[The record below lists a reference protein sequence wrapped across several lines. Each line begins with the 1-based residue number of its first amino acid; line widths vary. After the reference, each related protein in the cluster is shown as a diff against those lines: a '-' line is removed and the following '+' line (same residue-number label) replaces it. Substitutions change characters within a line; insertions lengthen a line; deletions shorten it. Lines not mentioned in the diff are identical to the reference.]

1 MLLNIQQS
9 VIQVQNQKD
18 LTLTV
23 FFKINKT
30 FIDTMTPGPGNYK
43 NLANN
48 MSNIGRY
55 VLSNNNGG
63 TKAIFDQSKRVT
75 KFD

>member
-1 MLLNIQQS
+1 MHQNTQWS
-9 VIQVQNQKD
+9 DIQVQNQKD
-18 LTLTV
+18 LILTV
-23 FFKINKT
+23 IFYINQF

-48 MSNIGRY
+48 MSTIGRY
-55 VLSNNNGG
+55 VLSNNTGG

>member
-1 MLLNIQQS
+1 MHQNTRQSDIQD
-9 VIQVQNQKD
+9 QNQKD
-18 LTLTV
+18 LILTV
-23 FFKINKT
+23 FFYNNLI
-30 FIDTMTPGPGNYK
+30 FIDTITPGPGNYK